1 MVTSMRDVR
10 FSAEQSQADQQSARF
25 YKLSHLRKLRGSE
38 QVAAVCYRVSANGI
52 EFLLVQTRGRRW
64 TFPKGGVEPGLTHA
78 QAAALEAFEEAGV
91 HGRMEEASFAHYVRG
106 RGKANGNDKNKEDHR
121 ARRSKAASESR
132 SAGKTVVI
140 HAHLCE
146 VLRLTPAQE
155 SGRNPAWFSAKKA
168 KSRLRENRSQ
178 DHAVELARVVDRAV
192 SRIRRLSGATDRA
205 AEGRLLT
212 GSQALPSARDPLN
225 RVQFEAAQLV
235 NLRGGMQEVSQALFT
250 RYIRRQRDGV
260 RQSAAIELA
269 VNAYLSKVLR
279 LGPAEVSSE
288 SATLSAAK
296 AKRRLREAP
305 DYDAQIPPVIAQAIT
320 RVPQLR
326 SGDLADVQNKV
337 MQIDN
342 GRKTAGKSKL
352 SRSR

>member
-1 MVTSMRDVR
+1 MRDVR
-10 FSAEQSQADQQSARF
+10 FSAGQLQVNQLSARF

-52 EFLLVQTRGRRW
+52 EFLLVQTRSGRW

-91 HGRMEEASFAHYVRG
+91 HGRMEESSFARYLCG
-106 RGKANGNDKNKEDHR
+106 RGKANSKNKEDR
-121 ARRSKAASESR
+121 GARHSTRSAAM
-132 SAGKTVVI
+132 SAGKELVI

-146 VLRLTPAQE
+146 VLRLTPPQE

-168 KSRLRENRSQ
+168 KRRLRENRAQ
-178 DHAVELARVVDRAV
+178 NHAVELARVIDRAV
-192 SRIRRLSGATDRA
+192 SRIQRLSGGTDHA
-205 AEGRLLT
+205 AEGRLLA

-225 RVQFEAAQLV
+225 RVQFEAVQLV
-235 NLRGGMQEVSQALFT
+235 DLRDGIQEVSQALFT

-279 LGPAEVSSE
+279 LSPAEVSSE
-288 SATLSAAK
+288 GGMSSAGK
-296 AKRRLREAP
+296 ARRRLREAP
-305 DYDAQIPPVIAQAIT
+305 NYDARIPPVIAQAIT
-320 RVPQLR
+320 RVPQLP
-326 SGDLADVQNKV
+326 SGNPADMQNKV
-337 MQIDN
+337 TQIDN
-342 GRKTAGKSKL
+342 GRRLTGKTKAA
-352 SRSR
+352 RNRQENR

>member
-1 MVTSMRDVR
+1 MRDVR
-10 FSAEQSQADQQSARF
+10 FSAGQSQAGQLSARF

-38 QVAAVCYRVSANGI
+38 QVAAVCYRVSANGV
-52 EFLLVQTRGRRW
+52 EFLLVQTRGGRW

-91 HGRMEEASFAHYVRG
+91 HGRMEESPFASYVRG
-106 RGKANGNDKNKEDHR
+106 RGKTNSKNNKDL
-121 ARRSKAASESR
+121 
-132 SAGKTVVI
+132 VI

-146 VLRLTPAQE
+146 VLRLTPPQE
-155 SGRNPAWFSAKKA
+155 SGRNPAWFSPKKA
-168 KSRLRENRSQ
+168 KRRLRENRAQ
-178 DHAVELARVVDRAV
+178 NHAAELGRVVDRAV
-192 SRIRRLSGATDRA
+192 SRIRRLSGAPDPA
-205 AEGRLLT
+205 AEGRLLA

-235 NLRGGMQEVSQALFT
+235 NLRSGMQEVSQAIFA
-250 RYIRRQRDGV
+250 RYVRRQRGDV

-279 LGPAEVSSE
+279 LAPDASSE
-288 SATLSAAK
+288 SATFSAEK

-305 DYDAQIPPVIAQAIT
+305 DYEAQIPPVIAQAIT

-326 SGDLADVQNKV
+326 SDNLADVQNKV
-337 MQIDN
+337 TQIDN
-342 GRKTAGKSKL
+342 GRRLAGKT
-352 SRSR
+352 RAVRDRHNR